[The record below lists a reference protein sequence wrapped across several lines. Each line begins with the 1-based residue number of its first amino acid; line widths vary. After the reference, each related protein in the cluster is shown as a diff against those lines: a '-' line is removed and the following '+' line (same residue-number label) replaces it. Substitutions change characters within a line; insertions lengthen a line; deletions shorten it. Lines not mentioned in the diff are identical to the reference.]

1 RRSSADRRRRAPVP
15 QRRVLRPRQ
24 WHGEGGFGLGCAVRC
39 PSRYRIPL
47 ATRDSLASVAG
58 KHIVSCSPPQQEVTM
73 SRTQVKLLQNVVS
86 VSPGL
91 NLTSELTVEKDIN
104 AFLASNEGKIR
115 LIDIKL
121 SSNAA
126 SV

>member
-1 RRSSADRRRRAPVP
+1 
-15 QRRVLRPRQ
+15 
-24 WHGEGGFGLGCAVRC
+24 
-39 PSRYRIPL
+39 
-47 ATRDSLASVAG
+47 
-58 KHIVSCSPPQQEVTM
+58 M

-126 SV
+126 SVGERISYFALSALLIYEEL